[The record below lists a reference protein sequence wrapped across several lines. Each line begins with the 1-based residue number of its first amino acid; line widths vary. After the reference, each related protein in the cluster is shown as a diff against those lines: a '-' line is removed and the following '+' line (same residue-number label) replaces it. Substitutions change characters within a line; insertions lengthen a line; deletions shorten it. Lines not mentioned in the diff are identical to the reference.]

1 MRWSRCRANRR
12 KAAGRIGFGHRAI
25 PLRRRFLPILA
36 PVLKSPYAGGHL
48 EVIAGPMFS
57 GKSEELI
64 RRLTRAVIARQRVA
78 VFKPALDDRY
88 HASSVSSHAGH
99 SLDAIPVPD
108 AAAIR
113 AALNAEGALLGPDP
127 GWPDVVGIDE
137 AQFFGPE
144 LIGLVLELAGAGVR
158 VVLAGLDLDFRAEP
172 FGVMPELLARAES
185 VEKLS
190 AICTVCGA
198 PATRSQRLIGGQPA
212 RFDGPV
218 VLVGA
223 QESYEARCRL
233 HHDPGQGQ
241 ESERGSVPLCA
252 APGRR

>member
-1 MRWSRCRANRR
+1 M
-12 KAAGRIGFGHRAI
+12 
-25 PLRRRFLPILA
+25 
-36 PVLKSPYAGGHL
+36 LKSPYAGGHL
-48 EVIAGPMFS
+48 EVIVGPMFS

-64 RRLTRAVIARQRVA
+64 RRLTRAVIARQQVA

-88 HASSVSSHAGH
+88 HTASVASHAGR
-99 SLDAIPVPD
+99 SLHALPVPD

-113 AALNAEGALLGPDP
+113 AALNGEGPLLHAKPAL
-127 GWPDVVGIDE
+127 PDVVGIDE
-137 AQFFGPE
+137 AQFFGPD
-144 LIGLVLELAGAGVR
+144 LIPLVLELADAGVR

-212 RFDGPV
+212 RFDDPV

-233 HHDPGQGQ
+233 HHDLGH
-241 ESERGSVPLCA
+241 
-252 APGRR
+252 